1 MQPEAGSDSS
11 ELAAPGLTF
20 TLHQHKT
27 SAASPHTYQEATF
40 ATPGHR
46 EGEDRQEMAGHTRV
60 QVKELDL
67 MRCQSQSS
75 LFKQASA
82 TRSLSL
88 HKTPSTG
95 SQSIA
100 SAVFIQSP
108 ATSQQTTVFPVANTQ
123 GKYTFNAETQ
133 DMQKQDT
140 LWEGSTKLP
149 ESTLQSA
156 QCQTDLP

>member
-1 MQPEAGSDSS
+1 
-11 ELAAPGLTF
+11 
-20 TLHQHKT
+20 
-27 SAASPHTYQEATF
+27 
-40 ATPGHR
+40 
-46 EGEDRQEMAGHTRV
+46 MAGHKQV

-88 HKTPSTG
+88 HKTLSTG

-108 ATSQQTTVFPVANTQ
+108 ATSQQITVFPVANTQ

-140 LWEGSTKLP
+140 LWEGSTNSQKVLYNQL
-149 ESTLQSA
+149 SAKQIFLKVTLQGNYAPFQIRSL
-156 QCQTDLP
+156 TGLT